1 MVLEAFNAGCNI
13 VAFIKNNQ
21 KYGMCCSWA
30 QMVDYDKISLLLGAQ
45 SDTGKMMELSDIV
58 GVSALASDQ
67 KEIALMLGSGHSSK
81 IDKFTKVS
89 FTVQDNAI
97 LINDAKVQMK
107 CRVRQIVRLN
117 GLEQDRLVIF
127 DVLDFKQNKNRDF
140 LSAYEI

>member
-81 IDKFTKVS
+81 MDKFAKVS

-107 CRVRQIVRLN
+107 CQVRQIVRLN

-127 DVLDFKQNKNRDF
+127 DVLDFKQDQNRDF
-140 LSAYEI
+140 LNAYEI